1 MDRLQ
6 RIYKLHQAVS
16 SRRHPVSCQT
26 LQDELECS
34 RATVNRIIQEMRL
47 YFNAPIEYDRQ
58 RNGYH
63 YALSDGQTFE
73 LPGLWFSETELYALL
88 TTQQL
93 LAHVQPGLLDTQLKP
108 VKERI
113 EQILAAGNPGKSHL
127 GDVKL
132 LSGHP
137 SEEISKRVRI
147 LRMTGR
153 NVALECFQTVA
164 GALLQRNRLR
174 ISYHGRGNDETSS
187 REISPQR
194 LIHYRDNWYLDAYCH
209 TRKALRSFAVERIT
223 AAKAL
228 PQRCRDVPEK
238 QLDAHYASSYGIFA
252 GKPKHTA
259 VLCFTPER
267 ARWVADEHWHPQ
279 QQSRML
285 EDGSYELRIPYS
297 DPRDLVMDILKNGAE
312 VEVIEPKELR
322 REVLQHLR
330 HAVAKYTDA

>member
-58 RNGYH
+58 HNGYH
-63 YALSDGQTFE
+63 YALSDGQIFE

-113 EQILAAGNPGKSHL
+113 EQILAVSHL
-127 GDVKL
+127 G
-132 LSGHP
+132 

-153 NVALECFQTVA
+153 NVELECFQTVA
-164 GALLQRNRLR
+164 GALLQRNRLH
-174 ISYHGRGNDETSS
+174 ICYHGRGNNETSQ

-194 LIHYRDNWYLDAYCH
+194 LIHYRDNWYLDAWCH
-209 TRKALRSFAVERIT
+209 SRNALRSFAVERIT
-223 AAKAL
+223 AAKTL

-252 GKPKHTA
+252 GKPKHIA
-259 VLCFTPER
+259 VLRFTPER

-279 QQSRML
+279 QQGRFL

-297 DPRDLVMDILKNGAE
+297 DSRELVMDILKHGAD
-312 VEVIEPKELR
+312 VEVISPEGLR
-322 REVLQHLR
+322 N
-330 HAVAKYTDA
+330 AVAEHLQNALGRYR

>member
-1 MDRLQ
+1 MERLQ
-6 RIYKLHQAVS
+6 RIYRLHQVLAG
-16 SRRHPVSCQT
+16 RRYPVAHRL
-26 LQDELECS
+26 LQEKLECS
-34 RATVNRIIQEMRL
+34 RATVNRVIQELRL
-47 YFNAPIEYDRQ
+47 FFNAPIEYDRQ

-63 YALSDGQTFE
+63 YAPGDGQPFE

-88 TTQQL
+88 TAQQL

-113 EQILAAGNPGKSHL
+113 EQILAAGNLGKSHL
-127 GDVKL
+127 G
-132 LSGHP
+132 

-153 NVALECFQTVA
+153 NVELECFQTVA

-174 ISYHGRGNDETSS
+174 ISYHGRGNDEASK

-194 LIHYRDNWYLDAYCH
+194 LIHYRDNWYLDAWCH
-209 TRKALRSFAVERIT
+209 TRNALRSFAVERIR

-259 VLCFTPER
+259 VLRFTPER

-279 QQSRML
+279 QQGIVL

-297 DPRDLVMDILKNGAE
+297 DSRELVMDVLKHGAD
-312 VEVIEPKELR
+312 VQVIEPRSLR
-322 REVLQHLR
+322 QLVHEQLASALAQYR
-330 HAVAKYTDA
+330 AM